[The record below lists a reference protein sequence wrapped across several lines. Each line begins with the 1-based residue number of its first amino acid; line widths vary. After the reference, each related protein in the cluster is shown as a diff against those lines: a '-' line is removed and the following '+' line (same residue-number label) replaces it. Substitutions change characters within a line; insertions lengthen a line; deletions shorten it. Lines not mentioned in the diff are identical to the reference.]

1 MRSIYCDLF
10 FSNHM
15 QNESNITEYYKK
27 TAMFWSDM
35 IAMMSSKPTT
45 LTAVGPIRNLS
56 SNLKKI
62 TSELTEANKE
72 IVEFNNFLIEYYKQ
86 LADTWT
92 SAQKEVASKV
102 PKIPQNEESME
113 AYKRVWI
120 DIFENNFTGLFDSK
134 KFSENYNRLIS
145 TELDLLK
152 RWNAIT
158 DVMLKSANLP
168 TKQEID
174 EIYEEL
180 HSLKNRIFKLELSKK
195 KTENARK

>member
-1 MRSIYCDLF
+1 
-10 FSNHM
+10 M
-15 QNESNITEYYKK
+15 QNESNVTDYYKK

-45 LTAVGPIRNLS
+45 LSAVGPLRNIS

-62 TSELTEANKE
+62 TNELTEANKE

-92 SAQKEVASKV
+92 VAQNSVASKV
-102 PKIPQNEESME
+102 SKLPQNEEGTE

-134 KFSENYNRLIS
+134 KFSENYNKLIS

-152 RWNAIT
+152 RWNTIT

-180 HSLKNRIFKLELSKK
+180 HTLKNRIFKLEQSKK
-195 KTENARK
+195 KT

>member
-1 MRSIYCDLF
+1 MAL
-10 FSNHM
+10 
-15 QNESNITEYYKK
+15 EYSEVMTAGAMLYKK
-27 TAMFWSDM
+27 QDLDKATKSMESLNEWIISAKKQVDKRVTFG
-35 IAMMSSKPTT
+35 SSKAAFLSFMEPT
-45 LTAVGPIRNLS
+45 A
-56 SNLKKI
+56 
-62 TSELTEANKE
+62 A
-72 IVEFNNFLIEYYKQ
+72 
-86 LADTWT
+86 
-92 SAQKEVASKV
+92 AQKEVSSKITKV
-102 PKIPQNEESME
+102 PQNEEGLE

-168 TKQEID
+168 TKQEIE

-180 HSLKNRIFKLELSKK
+180 HTLKSRISKLESSKK
-195 KTENARK
+195 KA

>member
-1 MRSIYCDLF
+1 MRSIYCDLIIDDY
-10 FSNHM
+10 M
-15 QNESNITEYYKK
+15 ENESNITDYYKK

-45 LTAVGPIRNLS
+45 LSTVGPLRNLS

-62 TSELTEANKE
+62 TGELTEANKE

-86 LADTWT
+86 LGDTWT
-92 SAQKEVASKV
+92 GAQKEVSSKISKV
-102 PKIPQNEESME
+102 PQNEEGLE

-134 KFSENYNRLIS
+134 KFSENYNKLIS

-168 TKQEID
+168 TKQEIE

-180 HSLKNRIFKLELSKK
+180 HTLKSRISKLESSKK
-195 KTENARK
+195 KA

>member
-10 FSNHM
+10 LNNYM
-15 QNESNITEYYKK
+15 ENESNITDYYKK

-45 LTAVGPIRNLS
+45 LSTVGPLRNLS

-62 TSELTEANKE
+62 TGELTEANKE
-72 IVEFNNFLIEYYKQ
+72 IVGFNNFLIEYYKQ

-92 SAQKEVASKV
+92 GAQKEVSTKISKV
-102 PKIPQNEESME
+102 PQNEEGLES
-113 AYKRVWI
+113 YKRVWI

-134 KFSENYNRLIS
+134 KFSENYNKLIS

-168 TKQEID
+168 TKQEIE

-180 HSLKNRIFKLELSKK
+180 HTLKSRISKLESSKK
-195 KTENARK
+195 KA